1 MHDFKVIPVID
12 ILNSKAVHAIRGERD
27 KYKPLK
33 TYLSES
39 DKPIEIIRKLK
50 REFKFSTFYI
60 ADLDAI
66 TKKKPNLKIISDVS
80 KIKGIEIMIDLGIT
94 HYEDVL
100 KFKDYPLDYLIIGLE
115 TLESMEMLNEI
126 VNSLGNGAIIFSL
139 DMYNEKLLTGINKF
153 KKQNPLTIVNE
164 IRDLG
169 ISQIILLDLYKV
181 GQKLGGISS
190 LYLEIR
196 KQFDGKIYVGG
207 GIKNYQDIELYYKNH
222 FSGVL
227 IGTALY
233 DGSIDPH
240 KLSRF

>member
-1 MHDFKVIPVID
+1 MQNFKVIPVID
-12 ILNSKAVHAIRGERD
+12 ILNSKAVHALKGERD

-39 DKPIEIIRKLK
+39 DQPIEIIRKLK
-50 REFKFSTFYI
+50 HEFKFSTFYI

-66 TKKKPNLKIISDVS
+66 TKKKPNLKFISEVS
-80 KIKGIEIMIDLGIT
+80 KMKGVEIMIDLGIT
-94 HYEDVL
+94 HYEDLL
-100 KFKDYPLDYLIIGLE
+100 KFKDYSLDYLIIGLE
-115 TLESMEMLNEI
+115 TLGSMEILNEI
-126 VNSLGNGAIIFSL
+126 VNSLGDRAIIFSL
-139 DMYNEKLLTGINKF
+139 DMYNEKLITGINTL
-153 KKQNPLTIVNE
+153 KKKTPLTIVNE
-164 IRDLG
+164 IQDFG

-181 GQKLGGISS
+181 GQKLGGLSS

-207 GIKNYQDIELYYKNH
+207 GIKNYQDIEMYFNYH

-240 KLSRF
+240 KLSEF